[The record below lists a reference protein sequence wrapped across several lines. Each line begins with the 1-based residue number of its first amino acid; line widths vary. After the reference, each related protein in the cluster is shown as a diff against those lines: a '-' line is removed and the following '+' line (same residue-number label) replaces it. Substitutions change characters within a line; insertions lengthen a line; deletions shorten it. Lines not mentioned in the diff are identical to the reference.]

1 MPSSHRVYALAL
13 ARLTDHLGP
22 DTPVD
27 QVSPRTRAEFM
38 AARYPHLV
46 PATWNR
52 VVATL
57 GSLFA
62 YTTRQGWTP
71 ISPAVGLERHRQ
83 RLDRQ
88 AHARSRAIPADE
100 LPPS

>member
-1 MPSSHRVYALAL
+1 MAAFLTERDLAPSSHRVYVFAL

-22 DTPVD
+22 DTPVE
-27 QVSPRTRAEFM
+27 QVSPRMLAEFM
-38 AARYPHLV
+38 ADRYPHLA

-57 GSLFA
+57 GSFFA

-71 ISPAVGLERHRQ
+71 TSPAVRPGTTP
-83 RLDRQ
+83 
-88 AHARSRAIPADE
+88 ATARPAGAR
-100 LPPS
+100 P